1 MMQNQ
6 TAAAAAALRAFIAKV
21 AFNLS
26 ALLALAA
33 GAVNAPELIMLLMR

>member
-6 TAAAAAALRAFIAKV
+6 TAAAAALRAFVAKLT
-21 AFNLS
+21 FNLS
-26 ALLALAA
+26 ALIALAA